1 MISRLFA
8 SGSATAED
16 LAKLRKDTC
25 AQVDALIKEL
35 ELIKKENKLLTEM
48 LSEHQ
53 LSINILITANQNLM
67 EDLGALQSLLTKS
80 AGGGRKFSFTFRDNK
95 DDDLPN

>member
-1 MISRLFA
+1 
-8 SGSATAED
+8 
-16 LAKLRKDTC
+16 
-25 AQVDALIKEL
+25 
-35 ELIKKENKLLTEM
+35 
-48 LSEHQ
+48 
-53 LSINILITANQNLM
+53 M